1 MIKYYIIQE
10 CIDMIKEKLNID
22 NIINLLPF
30 GILVLDVN
38 GIVTF
43 INEEGIRILNLN
55 PKDILHK
62 KINEIFPDLQLD
74 DLIKEDLDLKFYT
87 AKYNHIDIVLI
98 KKSTLDIG
106 GIKRTCI
113 IFHKK
118 SVYKRF
124 IEYLDDEMEYALLL
138 KTVMETTD
146 DAIVYVDRK
155 GYIRLFNQAYADFL
169 GIRIEDAIGKHV
181 TEVIENTRMHIVVE
195 TGIAEYEDVQKIKGK
210 KMIATRIPVF
220 VNGEVVGAVG
230 KVLFKDINELK
241 YLYKKVS
248 KKEKELKLYKNEF
261 NMANRPK
268 YNLKDIIG
276 ESKEILRLKEFT
288 KKIAKSNSNVL
299 ILGESGTGK
308 ELFAHA
314 IHNNSSRAKY
324 PFIKVNCGAIP
335 YELLESE
342 LFGYEE
348 GSFTGAKRGGKIGK
362 IKAADGGTIF
372 LDEIGDLPLSMQV
385 KLLRF
390 IQDKEIEKIGSIHS
404 EEVDVRI
411 VAATNKNLEEM
422 INMGLFRLDLYYRL
436 SVVTLRIPPLRG
448 RKEDIPILSK
458 YLIDKISKK
467 NNIKVDGISEDALEY
482 LKKYDWPGNVRELEN
497 IIERAVNV
505 LDGETII
512 TSKHLP
518 SKIRGIMKNKVV
530 RELKEVIEEAERQAI
545 IDSLIICKGNRTL
558 AAETLGIS
566 RTSLYEKMAKYN
578 IKM

>member
-545 IDSLIICKGNRTL
+545 IDSLMICKGNRTL
-558 AAETLGIS
+558 AAKNLGIS

>member
-1 MIKYYIIQE
+1 
-10 CIDMIKEKLNID
+10 MIKEKLNID

-138 KTVMETTD
+138 KTVMETTN

-248 KKEKELKLYKNEF
+248 KIEKELKLYKNEF

>member
-1 MIKYYIIQE
+1 
-10 CIDMIKEKLNID
+10 MIKEKLNID

-124 IEYLDDEMEYALLL
+124 IEYLDDEIEYALLL

-146 DAIVYVDRK
+146 DAIVYVDK
-155 GYIRLFNQAYADFL
+155 NGYIKLFTQAYANYL
-169 GIRIEDAIGKHV
+169 GIKIEDAIGKHV

-195 TGIAEYEDVQKIKGK
+195 TGITEYEDVQKIKGK

-248 KKEKELKLYKNEF
+248 KIEKELKLYKNEF

>member
-248 KKEKELKLYKNEF
+248 KIEKELKLYKNEF

>member
-138 KTVMETTD
+138 KTVMETID

-248 KKEKELKLYKNEF
+248 KIEKELKLYKNEF

>member
-1 MIKYYIIQE
+1 
-10 CIDMIKEKLNID
+10 MIKEKLNID

-248 KKEKELKLYKNEF
+248 KIEKELKLYKNEF
-261 NMANRPK
+261 NMTNRPK

-299 ILGESGTGK
+299 ILGESGTEK

-482 LKKYDWPGNVRELEN
+482 LKKYDWPGNVRDLEN

>member
-1 MIKYYIIQE
+1 
-10 CIDMIKEKLNID
+10 MIKEKLNID

-248 KKEKELKLYKNEF
+248 KIEKELKLYKNEF

-276 ESKEILRLKEFT
+276 ESKEILWLKEFT